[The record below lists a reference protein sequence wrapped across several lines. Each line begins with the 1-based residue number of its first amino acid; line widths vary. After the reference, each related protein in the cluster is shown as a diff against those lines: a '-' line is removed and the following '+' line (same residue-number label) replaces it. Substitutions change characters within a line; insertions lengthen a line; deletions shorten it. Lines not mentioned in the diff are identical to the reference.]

1 MHNIKHQMYRSL
13 VLTALACSSC
23 SAWVFDGQQSAILK
37 KLSQG
42 ASAAALASAVLLG
55 GGVAGAVDF
64 TGSYSDPNHPGCA
77 RLIAVEDDGV
87 ALVSGADGNPGCS
100 GGDGRPWQLKGKVS
114 GDDKIFI
121 DFSPKGGPKD
131 LTGIWEAGK
140 KPGIRFPDGNK
151 WTLEAKP

>member
-1 MHNIKHQMYRSL
+1 MYRLL
-13 VLTALACSSC
+13 VLIALAFSSC
-23 SAWVFDGQQSAILK
+23 SAWVFNSHPSPILE

-42 ASAAALASAVLLG
+42 ASAGAFTAFMVSAVLLG
-55 GGVAGAVDF
+55 GGPDVAGAVDF

-77 RLIAVEDDGV
+77 RLIAVEDGGV

-100 GGDGRPWQLKGKVS
+100 GGGGRPWRLQGKVS
-114 GDDKIFI
+114 GDDRIFI

-131 LTGIWEAGK
+131 LTGVWEAGK